1 MEDFFKKFMSQQ
13 NADRQE
19 EFTHQKFD
27 EAPLAH
33 PKFDSQPDEDDT
45 FLTKTNIEGFP
56 KAKKPSLFGNSES
69 DIRPP
74 KMAVP
79 LAYTQDQPKSDEEDS
94 EENEEEDRGPMT
106 TAEVQEDKK
115 IQKLKQLLSKNK
127 EMTVILQK
135 ERTLRL
141 KAEAKIGEIEK
152 LQEFEQLQVNRRPKT
167 ATEGEQWK
175 SKYVTI
181 EKKLQDERLKTTR
194 LKKDL
199 DKSIRIIHK
208 EVGEFS
214 TLDEL
219 LEKENWKGR
228 AEQIKNLKNKV
239 ED

>member
-13 NADRQE
+13 NSDRHE

-33 PKFDSQPDEDDT
+33 HKFDSQPDEDDT

-56 KAKKPSLFGNSES
+56 KAKKPSLFGNSEP

-175 SKYVTI
+175 CRTRGSRRPGSKKTSTSLSELSTRRSASSAPSTNYS
-181 EKKLQDERLKTTR
+181 KKRTGKAAR
-194 LKKDL
+194 SK
-199 DKSIRIIHK
+199 
-208 EVGEFS
+208 
-214 TLDEL
+214 
-219 LEKENWKGR
+219 
-228 AEQIKNLKNKV
+228 
-239 ED
+239 